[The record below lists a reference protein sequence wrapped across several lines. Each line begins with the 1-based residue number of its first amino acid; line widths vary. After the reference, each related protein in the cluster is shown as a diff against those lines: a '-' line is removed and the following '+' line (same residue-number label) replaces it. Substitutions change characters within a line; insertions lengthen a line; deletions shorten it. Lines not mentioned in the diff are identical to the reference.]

1 MRLVYSLPLAAA
13 IALAA
18 CGGDADTD
26 ADGKV
31 SAEEIAAASEGMVQP
46 RPGQYRASLELLE
59 FEAPGLPEG
68 AKEQMQQI
76 FASGLAEGNSFCMT
90 EEDVAKNGA
99 EEMVKNLAESDC
111 TMNAFNVSG
120 GNVTADMQCPAEGGG
135 TSTVKMDGTMT
146 AEGSVMTMDMS
157 QEVPNMGATR
167 MKMRVTSQ
175 RIGDCAA

>member
-18 CGGDADTD
+18 CGGNADTD

-90 EEDVAKNGA
+90 EEDVAKDGA

>member
-1 MRLVYSLPLAAA
+1 MRLVHTLPLAAA

-26 ADGKV
+26 ADGNV
-31 SAEEIAAASEGMVQP
+31 SAEEIAAASEGMIQP
-46 RPGQYRASLELLE
+46 LPGQYRASLELLE
-59 FEAPGLPEG
+59 FDAPGLPEG
-68 AKEQMQQI
+68 AKGQMQQA

-90 EEDVAKNGA
+90 EEDVAQNGA

-111 TMNAFNVSG
+111 TMRSFNVSG
-120 GNVTADMQCPAEGGG
+120 GNVTADMQCAAEGGG

-157 QEVPNMGATR
+157 QEMAGMGPTR